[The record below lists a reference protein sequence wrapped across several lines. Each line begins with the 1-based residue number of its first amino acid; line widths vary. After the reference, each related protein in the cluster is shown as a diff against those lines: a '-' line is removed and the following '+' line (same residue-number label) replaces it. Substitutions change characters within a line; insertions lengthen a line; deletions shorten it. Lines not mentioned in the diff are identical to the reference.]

1 MNESQPILPV
11 GKLSPKHLS
20 QLLAEYT
27 TQDES
32 VIVGPRVGIDA
43 TVIDQGDHHLIA
55 TTDPIT
61 FVTENIGYYTININ
75 ANDIVCMGG
84 LPRWFLATILLPA
97 ALTTEAL
104 VEKIFSQLN
113 LACQELNINFCGGH
127 TEVTHGID
135 RPIVIGQMLG
145 TVAKDS
151 LITPQNIRPG
161 DDILLTK
168 GIAIEATSII
178 ARERGDR
185 LRQIYSDELVEKCKN
200 FIYAP
205 GISIV
210 RDALLALQT
219 GEVHALH
226 DPTEGGLAMGV
237 HELAV
242 AGQVGIKIFENEIH
256 IFPESKL
263 LFDQY
268 EIDPLGAIASGAL
281 LIVVDQHSTYK
292 MFDVFREN
300 QIKIKNIGKIMPI
313 ESGVKLVTNEKEI
326 DLPEFHQDEITKLF
340 SQS

>member
-1 MNESQPILPV
+1 MNESGAILPV

-27 TQDES
+27 TQDET
-32 VIVGPRVGIDA
+32 VIVGPKVGIDA
-43 TVIDQGDHHLIA
+43 TVIDQGDHYLIA

-61 FVTENIGYYTININ
+61 FVTDNIGYYAININ
-75 ANDIVCMGG
+75 ANDIAFMGG

-104 VEKIFSQLN
+104 VDKIFSQLN
-113 LACQELNINFCGGH
+113 LACQELDIRFCGGH
-127 TEVTHGID
+127 TEVTYGIN
-135 RPIVIGQMLG
+135 RPIVVGQMLG

-151 LITPQNIRPG
+151 LITPQNIKSG

-178 ARERGDR
+178 AREKGDR
-185 LRQIYSDELVEKCKN
+185 LSQIYSDEFVEKCKN
-200 FIYAP
+200 FIYEP
-205 GISIV
+205 GISVV
-210 RDALLALQT
+210 RDALLAVQA
-219 GEVHALH
+219 GGVHALH

-237 HELAV
+237 HELAM
-242 AGQVGIKIFENEIH
+242 AGHVGIKIFEDEIL

-292 MFDVFREN
+292 ILDVFRQN
-300 QIKIKNIGKIMPI
+300 KIKIKNIGKIMPI
-313 ESGVKLVTNEKEI
+313 EYGVKLVTNEREI
-326 DLPEFHQDEITKLF
+326 DLPEFYQDEITKLF